1 MSIHVDRFSDDFE
14 IEIFQPGSLTGSLKK
29 KIPME
34 NLVLMLYKLFVKEIK
49 RSYNQ

>member
-29 KIPME
+29 
-34 NLVLMLYKLFVKEIK
+34 NSDGKLGFNAVQTFCQRNKTIL
-49 RSYNQ
+49 